1 MSQTVRTRIEGEFTG
16 YDDGAIF
23 KLANGEVWQQKRY
36 RYRYKYAYRPE
47 VRIYRQGGDYMMEV
61 SCMDEPISVVRANLV
76 VEGAIVSDFTGFN
89 QGMKFEFQNGQI
101 WEQAEYKYSYHYAY
115 RPQAVVVDGING
127 CELHVDGLSDTVRV
141 RRLR

>member
-89 QGMKFEFQNGQI
+89 QGMKFEFQNGQ
-101 WEQAEYKYSYHYAY
+101 
-115 RPQAVVVDGING
+115 
-127 CELHVDGLSDTVRV
+127 
-141 RRLR
+141 